1 MSVSFSYRKMYTM
14 SAWVIGLVL
23 VSALICT
30 PAAAANGADLKVSIL
45 QYQPVPAEIGE
56 YVTVWVKIENIGFS
70 RAENVAVRLVPEYPF
85 SLDAPANANK
95 TTGVLNPERAAVHEY
110 RLFVD
115 ENARDGVETIEV
127 WYRVGNEGIW
137 YKDEFDIR
145 VGLSTFNSRGSVQLQ
160 GSPVMEPDVFM
171 PGDRGIIRLTL
182 VNAATSPTVVMG
194 GEEFDTN
201 ARIQSASLESTDGIE
216 VTTGTYYG
224 SGIIGPGESVN
235 LTYNIRV
242 GDEVED
248 GTYYLYLAV
257 EGNSHALSNNWRIPV
272 RIDSSSVR
280 VIPSSPLVLENGAGT
295 LEFDVANIHP
305 NRLSSVSVRLQAEGI
320 EFSPSE
326 YFIGSMDPDE
336 LFTIQF
342 EAASADNESFSPR
355 DMTII
360 ANYRNGVNQHSSVVD
375 TRQLRSVE
383 VRDDNGPGIALA
395 VILLAALAV
404 VGYMMYRRRKNKE

>member
-1 MSVSFSYRKMYTM
+1 MSISFCNRKMYAM

-23 VSALICT
+23 ISFLICT
-30 PAAAANGADLKVSIL
+30 PAAAANGADLQVSIL

-70 RAENVAVRLVPEYPF
+70 RAENVAVRMVPEYPF
-85 SLDAPANANK
+85 SLDSPANANR

-115 ENARDGVETIEV
+115 ESARDGVETIEV
-127 WYRVGNEGIW
+127 WYREGNEGVW
-137 YKDEFDIR
+137 YKQEFDIR
-145 VGLSTFNSRGSVQLQ
+145 IGLSAFDSRGSVQLQ
-160 GSPVMEPDVFM
+160 GSPVMEPEVFM
-171 PGDRGIIRLTL
+171 PGDRGTIRLTL
-182 VNAATSPTVVMG
+182 FNAATSPTIVVG

-201 ARIQSASLESTDGIE
+201 ARIQSASLEGTDGIE
-216 VTTGTYYG
+216 VTTGTYHG

-242 GDEVED
+242 GDDVED

-257 EGNSHALSNNWRIPV
+257 AGNSHALSNNWRIPI

-342 EAASADNESFSPR
+342 EASSADNRSFSPR
-355 DMTII
+355 ELTII
-360 ANYRNGVNQHSSVVD
+360 ANYRNGVNQHSSVAD

-383 VRDDNGPGIALA
+383 VQDSSNLGVALA
-395 VILLAALAV
+395 VILLAGLV
-404 VGYMMYRRRKNKE
+404 VGGYMMYRRRKKE

>member
-1 MSVSFSYRKMYTM
+1 MSISFCNRKMCAM
-14 SAWVIGLVL
+14 FAWAIGLVL
-23 VSALICT
+23 ISALICT
-30 PAAAANGADLKVSIL
+30 PAAAANGADLQVSIL

-70 RAENVAVRLVPEYPF
+70 RAENVAVRMVPEYPF
-85 SLDAPANANK
+85 SLDSPANANR

-115 ENARDGVETIEV
+115 ESARDGVETIEV

-160 GSPVMEPDVFM
+160 GSPVMEPDVFI

-182 VNAATSPTVVMG
+182 LNAATSPTVVVG

-201 ARIQSASLESTDGIE
+201 ARIQSASLEGTDGIE
-216 VTTGTYYG
+216 VTTGTYRG

-242 GDEVED
+242 GDDVED
-248 GTYYLYLAV
+248 GTYYLYFAV
-257 EGNSHALSNNWRIPV
+257 EGNSHALSNNWRVPV

-305 NRLSSVSVRLQAEGI
+305 NSLSSVSVRLQAEGI

-342 EAASADNESFSPR
+342 DASSADNESFSPR
-355 DMTII
+355 DMVII
-360 ANYRNGVNQHSSVVD
+360 ANYRNGVNQHSTVVD

-383 VRDDNGPGIALA
+383 VQDSSSLGVALA
-395 VILLAALAV
+395 LILLAGLAV
-404 VGYMMYRRRKNKE
+404 GGYVMYRRRKKE